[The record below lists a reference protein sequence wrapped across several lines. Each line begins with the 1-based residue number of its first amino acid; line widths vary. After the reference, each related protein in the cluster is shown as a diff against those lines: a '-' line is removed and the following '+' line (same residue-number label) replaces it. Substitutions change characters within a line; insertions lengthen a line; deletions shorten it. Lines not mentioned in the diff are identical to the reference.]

1 VTLMFAALTTRLW
14 YLQVLASQTYV
25 DAVNNTTFKVLQVEP
40 ERGRILDANGDPL
53 VDNRVSRVVTVQQQL
68 LGDDPEAVL
77 FRLAQHLGVPEQDI
91 VEKIQSGQYFDY
103 QRIPVAVDVTEDKIF
118 YIAEHPSLFP
128 GVGWGEQSVARY
140 PDGPLAAHVLGTV
153 AHINKDEVK
162 DPAFADYGV
171 DDTVGRTGLEQTYE
185 RFLHGTP
192 GTNKIVVDPAGTL
205 LDELGGRLPVPG
217 YDVKLYLNAKTQSIV
232 ERDLLA
238 GIERARTI
246 NDEDPTNA
254 VTNFV
259 ANAGAVVVMDP
270 KTGGVEAS
278 ASWPTYDP
286 TQFVKGMSDREYRQR
301 FRNPATGDPLFDRAT
316 QGVYA
321 PGSTFK
327 PFIALAAMKEGVTS
341 PGSSTDCPAQWA
353 YRLDPGHPFNN
364 WSSVGLGLMSIP
376 EAIKVSCDTV
386 FYQWGGAFYDRWRS
400 NQLGAGSEPLQKDLR
415 GFGFGRAPGLDV
427 PNQSNG
433 FIPTAA
439 WKQQQHEQDPKD
451 FPYGWLPGD
460 DILMSIG
467 QGYVLT
473 SPMQMAAAY
482 SAIANGGRLCEPTLA
497 EQIQTSDGKR
507 VQKIAPKCRN
517 LPYSQQEIGVVQD
530 GMRQVVTS
538 GGTAASAFAGFP
550 TSQVPVMGKTGTAER
565 PGFTT
570 VPGQNQSQDTSWFAA
585 IVGPPGDQH
594 VIVAM
599 VEQGGHGSTTA
610 APIVRRIIE
619 DMYKLGATGVAGTG
633 ATD

>member
-1 VTLMFAALTTRLW
+1 MFAALTTRLW

-25 DAVNNTTFKVLQVEP
+25 KIANNTSFRVLQVEP
-40 ERGRILDANGDPL
+40 ERGRILDANGNPL
-53 VDNRVSRVVTVQQQL
+53 VDNRESRVVTVQQQL

-77 FRLAQHLGVPEQDI
+77 FRLAQHLGVPEKDI
-91 VEKIQSGQYFDY
+91 VEKMDAEKYYDY
-103 QRIPVAVDVTEDKIF
+103 QRIPVAVDVSEDKIF
-118 YIAEHPSLFP
+118 YIAEHPKLFP
-128 GVGWGEQSVARY
+128 GVGWGQESVARY
-140 PDGPLAAHVLGTV
+140 PEGSLAANVLGTV
-153 AHINKDEVK
+153 AHINQEEVD
-162 DPAFADYGV
+162 DPAFKDYGV
-171 DDTVGRTGLEQTYE
+171 DDTVGRTGLEKTYE

-205 LDELGGRLPVPG
+205 LDELGGQLPVPG

-238 GIERARTI
+238 GIQRARTL
-246 NDEDPTNA
+246 NDDDDTNA

-286 TQFVKGMSDREYRQR
+286 TQFVKGMTNKEYKQR
-301 FRNPATGDPLFDRAT
+301 FLNASSGDPLFDRST

-327 PFIALAAMKEGVTS
+327 PFIALAALKEGVVA

-353 YRLDPGHPFNN
+353 YRLDPDHPFNN
-364 WSSVGLGLMSIP
+364 WSTYDQGYMSIP
-376 EAIKVSCDTV
+376 EALKVSCDTV
-386 FYQWGGAFYDRWRS
+386 FYQWGGTFYDRWRS
-400 NQLGAGSEPLQKDLR
+400 NQLGAGSEPLQHDLR
-415 GFGFGRAPGLDV
+415 GFGFGRQPGLDV
-427 PNQSNG
+427 PSESAG

-439 WKQQQHEQDPKD
+439 WKEQQSKQDPKN

-473 SPMQMAAAY
+473 SPMQIATAY
-482 SAIANGGRLCEPTLA
+482 SAIANGGRLCEPHLA

-507 VQKIAPKCRN
+507 VRKIGSNCRD
-517 LPYSQQEIGVVQD
+517 LPYTQQEISLVQE
-530 GMRQVVTS
+530 GLRQVVAPGS
-538 GGTAASAFAGFP
+538 GTASAAFAGFP
-550 TSQVPVMGKTGTAER
+550 LSQVPVMGKTGTAER

-570 VPGQNQSQDTSWFAA
+570 VAGQTQSQDTSWFAA

-610 APIVRRIIE
+610 APIVRTIIE
-619 DMYKLGATGVAGTG
+619 DMYKLGRTGSAGTV

>member
-1 VTLMFAALTTRLW
+1 MFAALTTRLW

-25 DAVNNTTFKVLQVEP
+25 KIANNTSFRWLQVEP
-40 ERGRILDANGDPL
+40 ERGRILDSNGDPL
-53 VDNRVSRVVTVQQQL
+53 VDNRESRVVTVQQQL
-68 LGDDPEAVL
+68 LGSDPEAVL
-77 FRLAQHLGVPEQDI
+77 FRLAQHLGVPEKDI
-91 VEKIQSGQYFDY
+91 VRKMDDPDYYDY
-103 QRIPVAVDVTEDKIF
+103 QRIPVAVDVSEDKIF
-118 YIAEHPSLFP
+118 YIAEHPKLFP
-128 GVGWGEQSVARY
+128 GVGWGQQSVRRY

-153 AHINKDEVK
+153 GLISSVEAK
-162 DPAFADYGV
+162 DPTFADYGV
-171 DDTVGRTGLEQTYE
+171 DDTVGKTGLEKTYE

-205 LDELGGRLPVPG
+205 LDELGGQLPVPG
-217 YDVKLYLNAKTQSIV
+217 YDVKLYLNTKTQNIV

-238 GIERARTI
+238 GIERARSLS
-246 NDEDPTNA
+246 DEDTSND

-286 TQFVKGMSDREYRQR
+286 TQFVKGMTNKEYKQR
-301 FRNPATGDPLFDRAT
+301 FRNMSSGDPLFDRAT

-327 PFIALAAMKEGVTS
+327 PFIALAALKNGVVS
-341 PGSSTDCPAQWA
+341 PGSLTDCPAQWA
-353 YRLDPGHPFNN
+353 YRLDPDHPFSN
-364 WSSVGLGLMSIP
+364 WSTYNQGLMTIP
-376 EAIKVSCDTV
+376 EALQRSCDTV

-400 NQLGAGSEPLQKDLR
+400 NQLGAGSEPLQHDLR
-415 GFGFGRAPGLDV
+415 GFGFGRQPGLDV
-427 PNQSNG
+427 PSESAG

-439 WKQQQHEQDPKD
+439 WKEQQSKQDPKN

-473 SPMQMAAAY
+473 SPMQIATAY
-482 SAIANGGRLCEPTLA
+482 SAIANGGRLCEPHLA

-507 VQKIAPKCRN
+507 VHKIGSNCRD
-517 LPYSQQEIGVVQD
+517 LPYTQQEINLIQEGLRRVVAP
-530 GMRQVVTS
+530 GN
-538 GGTAASAFAGFP
+538 GTASAAFAGFP
-550 TSQVPVMGKTGTAER
+550 LSQVPVMGKTGTAER

-570 VPGQNQSQDTSWFAA
+570 VAGQTQSQDTSWFAA

-610 APIVRRIIE
+610 APIVRSIIE
-619 DMYKLGATGVAGTG
+619 DMYKLGNTG
-633 ATD
+633 APVIEVTD

>member
-1 VTLMFAALTTRLW
+1 MFAALTTRLW

-25 DAVNNTTFKVLQVEP
+25 KIANNTSFRWLQVEP
-40 ERGRILDANGDPL
+40 ERGRILDANGNPL
-53 VDNRVSRVVTVQQQL
+53 VDNRESRVVTVQQQL
-68 LGDDPEAVL
+68 LGSDPEAVL
-77 FRLAQHLGVPEQDI
+77 FRLAQHLGVPEKDI
-91 VEKIQSGQYFDY
+91 VAKMDDPQYFDY

-118 YIAEHPSLFP
+118 YIAEHPKLFP
-128 GVGWGEQSVARY
+128 GVGWGQQTVRRY

-153 AHINKDEVK
+153 GLINSDEVK

-171 DDTVGRTGLEQTYE
+171 DDTVGRTGLEKTYE

-205 LDELGGRLPVPG
+205 LDELGGQLPVPG
-217 YDVKLYLNAKTQSIV
+217 NDVKLYLNAKTQSIV

-238 GIERARTI
+238 GIQRARSL
-246 NDEDPTNA
+246 NDEDPTNG

-286 TQFVKGMSDREYRQR
+286 TQFIKGMTAKEYKQR
-301 FRNPATGDPLFDRAT
+301 FRNPSSGDPLFDRAT

-327 PFIALAAMKEGVTS
+327 PFIALAALKNGVVS
-341 PGSSTDCPAQWA
+341 PGSLTNCPAQWA
-353 YRLDPGHPFNN
+353 YRLDPNHPFNN
-364 WSSVGLGLMSIP
+364 WSTYDQGLMTIP
-376 EAIKVSCDTV
+376 EALQRSCDTV

-400 NQLGAGSEPLQKDLR
+400 NQLGAGSEPLQHDLR
-415 GFGFGRAPGLDV
+415 GFGFGRPPGLDV
-427 PNQSNG
+427 PSESAG

-439 WKQQQHEQDPKD
+439 WKEQQSKQDPKN

-473 SPMQMAAAY
+473 SPMQMATAY
-482 SAIANGGRLCEPTLA
+482 SAIANGGRLCEPHLA

-507 VQKIAPKCRN
+507 VHKIGSNCRD
-517 LPYSQQEIGVVQD
+517 LPYTQQEIDLIQEGLRRVVAP
-530 GMRQVVTS
+530 GS
-538 GGTAASAFAGFP
+538 GTASAAFAGFP
-550 TSQVPVMGKTGTAER
+550 LSQVPVMGKTGTAER

-570 VPGQNQSQDTSWFAA
+570 VAGQTQSQDTSWFAA

-610 APIVRRIIE
+610 APIVRSIIE
-619 DMYKLGATGVAGTG
+619 DMYKLGRTGVAGTA